1 MAVKETLT
9 FSFRRYNVT
18 IMAAKKSTLDA
29 NLPLFS
35 AAELAAVSGLSRG
48 TVDLWGSRGLLP
60 PTRRERMPRSTKA
73 RPRKGH
79 GRPMFSVAAIF
90 RARLA
95 HDLGA
100 HLGIGLSEWLELSDL
115 IEAEMARRGGM
126 EAVAH
131 AIETNDAT
139 FKVHALATRI
149 DGKWKTTTYFIGDV
163 VTARLNNPALDLKP
177 KPEEPKFWIAVPHIF
192 IPMSDIFAAVYRECK
207 KLLGEE

>member
-1 MAVKETLT
+1 MEVKA
-9 FSFRRYNVT
+9 S
-18 IMAAKKSTLDA
+18 LDP
-29 NLPLFS
+29 NLPLFT

-48 TVDLWGSRGLLP
+48 IVDLWGSRGLLP
-60 PTRRERMPRSTKA
+60 PTRRERMPRSAKA

-100 HLGIGLSEWLELSDL
+100 HLGIGLSEWIQLAEL
-115 IEAEMARRGGM
+115 IEASEVAYRGWM

-131 AIETNDAT
+131 AIETHTPA
-139 FKVHALATRI
+139 KLYAYAAYI
-149 DGKWKTTTYFIGDV
+149 DGTWMITGQVGAEVKLEEREFGDAIPYIV
-163 VTARLNNPALDLKP
+163 
-177 KPEEPKFWIAVPHIF
+177 

-207 KLLGEE
+207 NLLGKE

>member
-1 MAVKETLT
+1 MTTMAIKTP
-9 FSFRRYNVT
+9 
-18 IMAAKKSTLDA
+18 LDP
-29 NLPLFS
+29 NLALFS

-48 TVDLWGSRGLLP
+48 TVDLWGSRGLLL
-60 PTRRERMPRSTKA
+60 PTRRERMPRTTKA

-79 GRPMFSVAAIF
+79 GRPMFSMAAIF

-115 IEAEMARRGGM
+115 IEASEVTHRGWM
-126 EAVAH
+126 EAVAN
-131 AIETNDAT
+131 AVETNDAT
-139 FKVHALATRI
+139 FKVHAWVTRI
-149 DGKWKTTTYFIGDV
+149 DGKWKTTTYFIGDLA
-163 VTARLNNPALDLKP
+163 TARLNNPQLDMKP
-177 KPEEPKFWIAVPHIF
+177 KPEEPKFWTAVPNIV